1 MASLPATKP
10 PNFLI
15 IIADDLGY
23 SDIGCYG
30 SEIQTPNLDK
40 LAQGGIRMTNFHTAA
55 ACSPTRSMLFS
66 GTDNHIAGLGQMMEY
81 MIPFKDYFK
90 DKPGY
95 EGYLNWQVAALPEI
109 MEDGGYL
116 NLFSGKWHLGLTK
129 ELAPYSRGF
138 QKNFTFLPGAGN
150 HYGYEPQLEDD
161 VYFPALKSDGLW
173 MEGEEFL
180 DHKTQLPKDFYST
193 TSFTDK
199 LIEYF
204 ELRTEQ
210 EKELP
215 FFACLPFTAPH
226 WPLQAPRHVVEKYA
240 GKYDNG
246 PDELAKSRLRRLI
259 ELGMLEDGTEMAAP
273 VGSSSYEWS
282 KMTAEERARSARTME
297 VFAAMVDIIDENVGR
312 LLDFLKSTNELDNTF
327 VLFMS
332 DNGAEGAAL
341 EAIPVMGGPKTMSA
355 IFEKYYNNS
364 FDNIGEADSFV
375 WYGPRWACAA
385 TAPSRGVKGW
395 VTEGGIRCPCLI
407 RYPPFQSAP
416 AAITHS
422 FTTAMD
428 ILPTV
433 LSLAGLEHPGTTFRN
448 RDVVPIRGK
457 SWIPHLTSTDFSK
470 TSVHGE
476 DVHIHGWEF
485 LDQRAIRE
493 GKWKAVWM
501 GKPRGKNAWEL
512 YNIEEDLAEIHD
524 RSAEQPELLERL
536 VFHWEQYY
544 SETGM
549 IPTPMFRARHK

>member
-1 MASLPATKP
+1 MAKPPATKP

-30 SEIQTPNLDK
+30 SEIRTPNLDK
-40 LAQGGIRMTNFHTAA
+40 LAQDGIRMTNFHTAA

-81 MIPFKDYFK
+81 MIPFKDYFR

-95 EGYLNWQVAALPEI
+95 EGYLNWRVAALSEI
-109 MEDGGYL
+109 MQDEGYL
-116 NLFSGKWHLGLTK
+116 NIFSGKWHLGLTK
-129 ELAPYSRGF
+129 ELAPCSRGF
-138 QKNFTFLPGAGN
+138 KKNFTFLPGAGN
-150 HYGYEPQLEDD
+150 HYGYEPQLEDE

-173 MEGEEFL
+173 MEREEFL

-204 ELRTEQ
+204 RQRTKQ
-210 EKELP
+210 EKERP
-215 FFACLPFTAPH
+215 FFAS
-226 WPLQAPRHVVEKYA
+226 PRHVVQKYA
-240 GKYDNG
+240 VKYDDG
-246 PDELAKSRLRRLI
+246 PDKLASSRLRRLVEMGMI
-259 ELGMLEDGTEMAAP
+259 EEGVEMPPP

-282 KMTAEERARSARTME
+282 QMTAEERARSARTME
-297 VFAAMVDIIDENVGR
+297 VFAAMVQVIDENVGR
-312 LLDFLKSTNELDNTF
+312 ILEFLKLSNELDNTF

-341 EAIPVMGGPKTMSA
+341 EAVPVMGGPKTMSA

-364 FDNIGEADSFV
+364 LNNIGEPDSFV
-375 WYGPRWACAA
+375 WYGPRWASAA
-385 TAPSRGVKGW
+385 TAPSRGIKSW
-395 VTEGGIRCPCLI
+395 ITEGGIHCPCLI
-407 RYPPFQSAP
+407 RYPPFHPAP

-422 FTTAMD
+422 FTTVMD

-433 LSLAGLEHPGTTFRN
+433 LSLAGLEHPGTTFQGRE
-448 RDVVPIRGK
+448 VVPVRGK
-457 SWIPHLTSTDFSK
+457 SWVPHLTSPDYSK
-470 TSVHGE
+470 SSVHGE

-501 GKPRGKNAWEL
+501 TKPRGKGDWEL
-512 YNIEEDLAEIHD
+512 YKVEEDPGELHDHAE
-524 RSAEQPELLERL
+524 EQPELLQRL

-544 SETGM
+544 AETGM
-549 IPTPMFRARHK
+549 IPTPMFAARTKRA